1 MTDIKS
7 VVKGT
12 RYDISDLKHVYSGGR
27 EFLCR
32 IAPPPGGTDGSVAI
46 LKDAFSR
53 DKNSR
58 SDGCDRFESW
68 LEQRY
73 ERINTDIT
81 LSVNSGFQVEEIEE
95 RLMRTMWADVESF
108 IRRRLQG
115 AKADSA
121 FIAEFKHH
129 IEEE

>member
-1 MTDIKS
+1 M
-7 VVKGT
+7 VKGT
-12 RYDISDLKHVYSGGR
+12 QYDISDLKHVHSGGR

-32 IAPPPGGTDGSVAI
+32 IAPPPGGTDGSAAI
-46 LKDAFSR
+46 LKDALSR
-53 DKNSR
+53 DKNNR
-58 SDGCDRFESW
+58 TDGHDRFESW
-68 LEQRY
+68 IEQRY

-81 LSVNSGFQVEEIEE
+81 LSANSAFQVEEIEE

-108 IRRRLQG
+108 IRRRLQA

-121 FIAEFKHH
+121 FVAEFNHH